1 MNRLIVPEAPYG
13 NAVFMTMRYDRTRI
27 LFMQQGTSWLTRCAR
42 VW

>member
-13 NAVFMTMRYDRTRI
+13 NAVFMTMRYDGKRMLYT
-27 LFMQQGTSWLTRCAR
+27 LQGTSWLTRCAR